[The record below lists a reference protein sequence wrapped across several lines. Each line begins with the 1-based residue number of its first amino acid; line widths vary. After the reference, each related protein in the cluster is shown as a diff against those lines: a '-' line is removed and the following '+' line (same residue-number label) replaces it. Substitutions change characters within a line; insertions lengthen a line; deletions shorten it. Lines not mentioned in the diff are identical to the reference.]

1 MPAGGVRAVERDGDG
16 VAREPPKSGGRRGLE
31 LVADGDP
38 RGRGD
43 AERGVS
49 KNDFPQVG
57 HDQRRGRGR
66 RDDSGRRLHRGESRG
81 LRRRLHRAG
90 VSPLGGRRHGPRAPL
105 RPRPLLSV
113 QPRLRVRA
121 ERQLLP
127 QVATVLRPP
136 PHLQRLHDPVRA
148 LPRSRRL
155 RLHVRPRRPRRLQL
169 RPRRPRRRRRRRQRR
184 PPPSPHPRR
193 PPRRRRQPPR
203 RLPRTPLRP
212 LLQARR
218 PRPRLVTRDSR
229 CLFEKKK
236 MPCCLSSFLPSF
248 LPPLERRGMAPRLPV
263 LPLSSIARLVR
274 RVGTFHK
281 FSSSF
286 FSRLSFLLTA
296 CSQSA
301 AVPSPPRSLL
311 LLSPPSVLTE

>member
-169 RPRRPRRRRRRRQRR
+169 RPRRPRRHRRRRRRR
-184 PPPSPHPRR
+184 APPRPHPRR

-218 PRPRLVTRDSR
+218 PRLHLRLISNFVGRHMPSVAPGSSWPGVVSQGRRLCRRRPHDPPRGEQPSSPRRLVSVS
-229 CLFEKKK
+229 
-236 MPCCLSSFLPSF
+236 LSSCFLN
-248 LPPLERRGMAPRLPV
+248 
-263 LPLSSIARLVR
+263 
-274 RVGTFHK
+274 
-281 FSSSF
+281 
-286 FSRLSFLLTA
+286 
-296 CSQSA
+296 
-301 AVPSPPRSLL
+301 
-311 LLSPPSVLTE
+311 